1 MEGFVGARR
10 GGASIARGT
19 KYKSLKFKEKSDK
32 QTNKQTN
39 TINRLKGLGP
49 EMMKCECEV

>member
-10 GGASIARGT
+10 GGASIARGS
-19 KYKSLKFKEKSDK
+19 KEKSLEFKEKSDK
-32 QTNKQTN
+32 QQTD

-49 EMMKCECEV
+49 EIIKCECEV